1 MGGKSD
7 DNEGNENNVWLLM
20 KDVVV
25 VKNVKSE

>member
-7 DNEGNENNVWLLM
+7 DNEGNKNNAWLLM